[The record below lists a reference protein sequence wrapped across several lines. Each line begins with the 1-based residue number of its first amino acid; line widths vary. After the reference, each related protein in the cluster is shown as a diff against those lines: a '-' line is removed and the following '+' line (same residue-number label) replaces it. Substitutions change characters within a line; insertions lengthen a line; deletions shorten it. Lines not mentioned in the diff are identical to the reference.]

1 MEKKS
6 PKNLIFAIYDDNM
19 QMRLLYKNYNM
30 QIFAKVFKF
39 KDFFKIQLKNRVVA
53 GVVEV
58 FLGTWINNLQEKMI
72 FTCTR
77 RGKGWGFLA
86 GVLKGDFA

>member
-58 FLGTWINNLQEKMI
+58 FLGTWINNL
-72 FTCTR
+72 
-77 RGKGWGFLA
+77 
-86 GVLKGDFA
+86 